1 MRESGPDL
9 VVVASRF
16 TARAEELPENKAAA
30 QTAPRI
36 PEVNMS
42 SKGTC
47 MLYIIYKNMM
57 RVCYI

>member
-1 MRESGPDL
+1 MKERGPDL

-16 TARAEELPENKAAA
+16 TARAEELRANKAAA
-30 QTAPRI
+30 QTVPRI

-47 MLYIIYKNMM
+47 VLYII
-57 RVCYI
+57 